1 MVRYQTRKRKTLMV
15 RFLTFL
21 AKMLGVL
28 LISALISTFF
38 TSLVIVGV
46 YKAKGEPTSQAEDTN
61 ETVGYVTPNSDLAP
75 SEPDFTNN
83 DTTPEP
89 KKEIDFQ
96 AVVETWAKKAG
107 GKAGV
112 YIYDLDNEKVLAD
125 YNGNV
130 RFATASLYKLFVVY
144 EGYRRLETGEWSGD
158 TKVGST
164 GKTIS
169 QCLDLAIRESHSPC
183 AESLH
188 SMIGYNNMA
197 SIIKNDF
204 GLNDT
209 SARNLYSTPEEIAKM
224 MKIFYEHSDI
234 KNVDNIAQMKDSF
247 LNQPKTTYDWRRGL
261 PKGFSDKVDVYNKVG
276 WEYVNETKSWKIYDD
291 AAIVVFKNENR
302 HFIVVEMTSGVSL
315 TNINKLA
322 TAIEEVF
329 YEAY

>member
-1 MVRYQTRKRKTLMV
+1 MA

-21 AKMLGVL
+21 AKAIGVL
-28 LISALISTFF
+28 LLSALISAFF
-38 TSLVIVGV
+38 TSLVIVGI
-46 YKAKGEPTSQAEDTN
+46 YKTKDKDIKRKENSSVVADFVDEHGIPNPDLTPTEPEFID
-61 ETVGYVTPNSDLAP
+61 
-75 SEPDFTNN
+75 N
-83 DTTPEP
+83 DKIPES

-96 AVVETWAKKAG
+96 PAIEDWAKKAG

-112 YIYDLDNEKVLAD
+112 YIYDLDNDKVAAN

-144 EGYRRLETGEWSGD
+144 EGYRRLETGEWSGN
-158 TKVGST
+158 TRVGST

-188 SMIGYNNMA
+188 SMIGYETMA
-197 SIIKNDF
+197 NIIKNDF
-204 GLNDT
+204 GLNNT

-234 KNVDNIAQMKDSF
+234 KNADNIAQMKDSF

-291 AAIVVFKNENR
+291 AAIVVFKNEDR

-315 TNINKLA
+315 SNINRLA
-322 TAIEEVF
+322 TIIEETF
-329 YEAY
+329 YSVY